1 VRREIQP
8 NRRGE
13 TFMALTEE
21 QAARIVL
28 IRSIEECDKSVFSDR
43 LLAEA
48 LAAARN
54 ETPGLDW
61 IEKRAAFLFERLS
74 AWHLSM
80 IQLAK
85 VPANWTVPGCMLA
98 LIVGFATNLLGSS
111 DKIHVIRNPAV
122 ILVGWNLLVYLG
134 LVLWLLLRRRGRPPF
149 VFTRSGARS
158 AREDRAGETD
168 SSGLRE
174 PIEVP
179 WPARYALPRLWQF
192 VHKIMFGFQQTRNL
206 AQLTSCFTT
215 HWYAVAG
222 ALVAGRWRYLLHLG
236 ALSIAA
242 GAVIGMYFRGLFQG
256 YAFVWASAFVTE
268 ERTVSRFVDIV
279 FGPSLWVSR
288 LLNLGLETQIDVAR
302 LMSSQ
307 GDRSAAWIH
316 LLALTVVLFVVV
328 PRGLLA
334 LSQFRSIRTLVRG
347 FPLALDRYYGE
358 VIEEPIRSILEQE
371 IHAAI
376 DEFAKSVAAYVGQAL
391 YAERIVP
398 KLREFRERGGRIAD
412 LKAELTRL
420 TEAFS
425 PQVNK
430 YITDRAIPEFQ
441 RFLSHQVGEIVKSFG
456 TDFINTRDPE
466 AMLHDL
472 KISPPGGA
480 ELGMSDQLSRA
491 IGVSVGAA
499 ISLAFATVGGGI
511 GQELGIAVIAAVLG
525 TTGPVGFVV
534 GLILGAVVA
543 AGAWW
548 FGKEKITEAVDKIHL
563 PSTVVRTA
571 LWESRFNQLIGDGRE
586 KCEESV
592 RAKTAERLN
601 PMRVKIADEIMFR
614 IRSLWGA

>member
-1 VRREIQP
+1 
-8 NRRGE
+8 
-13 TFMALTEE
+13 MALTED
-21 QAARIVL
+21 QAAKIVL

-43 LLAEA
+43 LLADA

-61 IEKRAAFLFERLS
+61 IDKRAAFLFEQLS
-74 AWHLSM
+74 AWHQSM

-85 VPANWTVPGCMLA
+85 VPANWTVPLCLLA
-98 LIVGFATNLLGSS
+98 LIAGLATNLLGPS
-111 DKIHVIRNPAV
+111 DKIHIIRNPAV

-134 LVLWLLLRRRGRPPF
+134 LALWVLSKRTRRPF
-149 VFTRSGARS
+149 VFKSSGAPP
-158 AREDRAGETD
+158 AREDRSGETD

-174 PIEVP
+174 PIKVP

-192 VHKIMFGFQQTRNL
+192 LHKVMFGFQQTRNL
-206 AQLTSCFTT
+206 AQLTSRFTA

-222 ALVAGRWRYLLHLG
+222 ALVAARWRYLLHLG

-256 YAFVWASAFVTE
+256 YAFAWASVFVTE
-268 ERTVSRFVDIV
+268 EKTVSRFVDIV

-307 GDRSAAWIH
+307 GDPSAAWIH

-334 LSQFRSIRTLVRG
+334 LSQFRSINTLVRG

-371 IHAAI
+371 VHTAI
-376 DEFAKSVAAYVGQAL
+376 DEFAKSVAAYIGETL

-398 KLREFRERGGRIAD
+398 KLREFRERGGRVAD
-412 LKAELTRL
+412 LKVELTRL

-425 PQVNK
+425 PQVNA

-441 RFLSHQVGEIVKSFG
+441 RFLSQRVGEIVKSIG

-472 KISPPGGA
+472 KISSPGGA

-499 ISLAFATVGGGI
+499 ISLTFATVGGGI

-525 TTGPVGFVV
+525 TTGPVGFII

-548 FGKEKITEAVDKIHL
+548 FGREKIAEAVDKVHL
-563 PSTVVRTA
+563 PAMVVRTA
-571 LWESRFNQLIGDGRE
+571 LWESRFSQLIGDGRE
-586 KCEESV
+586 KCEQSV

-601 PMRVKIADEIMFR
+601 PLRSKITEEILFR

>member
-1 VRREIQP
+1 
-8 NRRGE
+8 
-13 TFMALTEE
+13 MALTED
-21 QAARIVL
+21 QAAKIVL

-43 LLAEA
+43 LLADA

-74 AWHLSM
+74 AWHQSM

-85 VPANWTVPGCMLA
+85 VPANWTVPVCALA
-98 LIVGFATNLLGSS
+98 LIVGLATNLLGPS
-111 DKIHVIRNPAV
+111 DKIHIIRNPAV

-134 LVLWLLLRRRGRPPF
+134 LALLVLVRKRTRLPL
-149 VFTRSGARS
+149 VFKRSGAPFARQDRS
-158 AREDRAGETD
+158 GETD
-168 SSGLRE
+168 PSGLRE
-174 PIEVP
+174 PIKVP

-192 VHKIMFGFQQTRNL
+192 LHKVMFGFQQTRNL
-206 AQLTSCFTT
+206 AHLTSRFTT

-222 ALVAGRWRYLLHLG
+222 PLVLTRWRYLLHLG

-256 YAFVWASAFVTE
+256 YAFVWASVFFTDE
-268 ERTVSRFVDIV
+268 KTVSRFVDIV
-279 FGPSLWVSR
+279 FGPSLLVSR

-302 LMSSQ
+302 LISPQ
-307 GDRSAAWIH
+307 GDPSAAWIH
-316 LLALTVVLFVVV
+316 LLALTVVLIVII

-334 LSQFRSIRTLVRG
+334 LSQFKSIKNLVRG

-371 IHAAI
+371 VNTAI
-376 DEFAKSVAAYVGQAL
+376 GEFSKSVAAYVGETL

-398 KLREFRERGGRIAD
+398 KLREFRESGGRVAD
-412 LKAELTRL
+412 LKSELTRL

-425 PQVNK
+425 PQVNA
-430 YITDRAIPEFQ
+430 YITERAVPEFQ
-441 RFLSHQVGEIVKSFG
+441 RFLSQRVGEVVKSIG

-472 KISPPGGA
+472 KISAPEGA
-480 ELGMSDQLSRA
+480 ELGMSDQFSRA

-499 ISLAFATVGGGI
+499 ISLTFATVGGGI
-511 GQELGIAVIAAVLG
+511 GQDLGIAVIAAVLG
-525 TTGPVGFVV
+525 TTGPVGFVI

-548 FGKEKITEAVDKIHL
+548 FGKEKITEAVDNVRL
-563 PSTVVRTA
+563 PATVVRTA
-571 LWESRFNQLIGDGRE
+571 LWESRFNRLIGDGRV

-601 PMRVKIADEIMFR
+601 PMRLKITNEIMFR

>member
-1 VRREIQP
+1 
-8 NRRGE
+8 
-13 TFMALTEE
+13 MALTED

-28 IRSIEECDKSVFSDR
+28 IRSIEESDKSVFSDR
-43 LLAEA
+43 LLADA

-74 AWHLSM
+74 AWHQSM

-85 VPANWTVPGCMLA
+85 VPANWTVPLCMLA
-98 LIVGFATNLLGSS
+98 LIVGFATNLLGPS

-134 LVLWLLLRRRGRPPF
+134 LALWLLLRKRTRLPF
-149 VFTRSGARS
+149 AFKKSGSPA
-158 AREDRAGETD
+158 AREDRFGETD

-179 WPARYALPRLWQF
+179 WPARYALPRLWQLL
-192 VHKIMFGFQQTRNL
+192 HKVMFGFQQTRNL
-206 AQLTSCFTT
+206 AHLTSRFTT

-222 ALVAGRWRYLLHLG
+222 PLVAARWRYLLHLG

-242 GAVIGMYFRGLFQG
+242 GAVIGMYSRGLFQG
-256 YAFVWASAFVTE
+256 YAFVWASVFVTE

-279 FGPSLWVSR
+279 FGPSLVVSR

-302 LMSSQ
+302 LMSPQ
-307 GDRSAAWIH
+307 GDPSAAWIH
-316 LLALTVVLFVVV
+316 LLALTVVLIVVI

-334 LSQFRSIRTLVRG
+334 LSQFKSIKTLVRG

-371 IHAAI
+371 VDTAI
-376 DEFAKSVAAYVGQAL
+376 GEFAKSVGAYVGQTL

-398 KLREFRERGGRIAD
+398 KLREFRESGGRVAD
-412 LKAELTRL
+412 LRSELTRL

-425 PQVNK
+425 PQVNAH
-430 YITDRAIPEFQ
+430 IIDRAIPEFQ
-441 RFLSHQVGEIVKSFG
+441 RSLSQRVGEVVKSIG

-466 AMLHDL
+466 AILHDL
-472 KISPPGGA
+472 KISPPEGA
-480 ELGMSDQLSRA
+480 ELGMSDQFSRA

-499 ISLAFATVGGGI
+499 ISLTFATVGGGI

-525 TTGPVGFVV
+525 TTGPVGFVI
-534 GLILGAVVA
+534 GLILGAVLA

-548 FGKEKITEAVDKIHL
+548 FGKEKIVETVDNVRL
-563 PSTVVRTA
+563 PAMVVRTA
-571 LWESRFNQLIGDGRE
+571 LWDARFNRLIGDGRA

-592 RAKTAERLN
+592 RATTEERLN
-601 PMRVKIADEIMFR
+601 SMRLKITNEIMFR